1 MLNFYVYVDGAD
13 LDQCEAAL
21 TRAFSEFAAKSG
33 LDAKVINDKY
43 PRTPDLGPEDLPD
56 WNLGFNFSTSNLSET
71 VANELAS
78 FLTKLSQQTDR
89 EFVVGLWHPDN
100 QISDDLMFIGADS
113 PRSKGAELCIMVNR
127 R

>member
-1 MLNFYVYVDGAD
+1 MLNFYVYVDGTD

-21 TRAFSEFAAKSG
+21 TRAFSEFATKSG
-33 LDAKVINDKY
+33 LDSKVINDKY

-78 FLTKLSQQTDR
+78 FLTELSQQTDR

-100 QISDDLMFIGADS
+100 QISDDLMSIGADS
-113 PRSKGAELCIMVNR
+113 PRSKGAELCLMVNGR
-127 R
+127 